1 MKKSR
6 KEFNDP
12 FINIL
17 PQIDLH
23 GEKADIA
30 RVLVKDF
37 IDENYYLG
45 KEKVVIIHGKG
56 LGILRKVVHQT
67 LKENNHVSKFSVYGS
82 NDGITIVTLK
92 PLALN
97 L

>member
-1 MKKSR
+1 MKKT
-6 KEFNDP
+6 KKVFNDP

-30 RVLVKDF
+30 RVLVTNF
-37 IDENYYLG
+37 VNENFFLG
-45 KEKVVIIHGKG
+45 KEKIVVIHGKG
-56 LGILRKVVHQT
+56 TGTLKKVVHDT
-67 LKENNHVSKFSVYGS
+67 LKENKYASKYSTYGS
-82 NDGITIVTLK
+82 NDGITIFTLK
-92 PLALN
+92 PLVKN